1 MGNMFK
7 PVPDQSIARL
17 LAAPQGPISG
27 SDNGLDATH
36 NRLSTNH
43 LDGSAEIISDLFQG
57 HPMSGNIGTNVAM
70 LLPELLDRGELDGE
84 N

>member
-1 MGNMFK
+1 MGDMFK
-7 PVPDQSIARL
+7 SVPNQSIARL
-17 LAAPQGPISG
+17 LAPPQGPISG
-27 SDNGLDATH
+27 SDNGLDAIY
-36 NRLSTNH
+36 NRLSANR
-43 LDGSAEIISDLFQG
+43 LDGITEITSDLFRG